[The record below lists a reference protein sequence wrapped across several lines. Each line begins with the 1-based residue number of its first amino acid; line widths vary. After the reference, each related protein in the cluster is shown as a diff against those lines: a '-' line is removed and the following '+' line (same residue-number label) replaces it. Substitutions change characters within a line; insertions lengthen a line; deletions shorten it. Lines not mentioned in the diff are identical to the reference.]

1 MAACTLHGSEE
12 LPPDVASSTAQP
24 STLNEAG
31 LAETSPPVS
40 RTPLPAPTL
49 VLSPAERA
57 FFHILPIRT
66 KAIPVLLFHA
76 ICPAACGPADTYG
89 VTQQEFT
96 RILLAAE
103 SAGYRTISIA
113 NYVKAMQGDWGTLP
127 PRPLLVT
134 FDDGRLDGYRGADD
148 VLRMLGE
155 RAVMYVITASADA
168 NSAFAMR
175 WSEILS
181 AQSSSR
187 WDMQLHAHAGHTR
200 VSVQE
205 PADGGLPDAA
215 VVGPFYAWRRWQP
228 GTPVQSAHAESFA
241 EWKVRAESDITT
253 GSERLVAEL
262 GPSPER
268 SLSFAVPFGDYGQ
281 VHSND
286 VGIAPS
292 LRSFLDA
299 HFPVWFT
306 QPHADPDF
314 TTTLS
319 ASHEAFRYTIV
330 RSTTAETVYS
340 WLARHAAPN
349 K

>member
-1 MAACTLHGSEE
+1 MLAIAEGGAA
-12 LPPDVASSTAQP
+12 
-24 STLNEAG
+24 EA
-31 LAETSPPVS
+31 SPPIS
-40 RTPLPAPTL
+40 RAPRPAPAL
-49 VLSPAERA
+49 VLTPAERA
-57 FFHILPIRT
+57 VFQPLPVRA
-66 KAIPVLLFHA
+66 KAIPVLLFHE
-76 ICPAACGPADTYG
+76 ICPAACGPADTSG

-96 RILLAAE
+96 RILMVAQR
-103 SAGYRTISIA
+103 AGYRTISIA
-113 NYVKAMQGDWGTLP
+113 TYVKAMQGDWSTVP

-168 NSAFAMR
+168 NTSFAMR
-175 WSEILS
+175 WSEIIAS
-181 AQSSSR
+181 QRSER

-205 PADGGLPDAA
+205 PADSGLPEAA
-215 VVGPFYAWRRWQP
+215 AVGPFYAWRRWQP
-228 GTPVQSAHAESFA
+228 NTLVQTAHTESFA

-262 GPSPER
+262 GPSPVR
-268 SLSFAVPFGDYGQ
+268 ALSFAVPFGDYGQ

-292 LRSFLDA
+292 LRTFLDA
-299 HFPVWFT
+299 HFAVWFT

-319 ASHEAFRYTIV
+319 GSHEAFRYTI
-330 RSTTAETVYS
+330 RNSTTAETVYA
-340 WLARHAAPN
+340 WLSRHAPLGSPPRR
-349 K
+349 